1 MVARNLGKW
10 LLSACALWAIGALSS
25 GCHSAS
31 KHGEVG
37 PLPFPRE
44 LDKVSLPDY
53 VIEPPDVLVLDTLR
67 VVPLPPYHID
77 TLDAILIQVSDAL
90 PDQPISGL
98 YPVDPEGTVNLGF
111 NYGSV
116 RVVGMTLA
124 EARDAIT
131 KHLQNALKPG
141 YQVNVALGQTRA
153 QQQIRGEHLV
163 RLDGKVTLGTYGS
176 VRVAGLTIEQAR
188 SVIEAHLSQF
198 LQKPEVSV
206 DIAGFNSKVFYLII
220 DGAGLIP
227 TQVSRFPI
235 TGNETVLDAL
245 SGAFS
250 PGAQTLGIPAI
261 SARDRIWVA
270 RPGPADMDCEQI
282 LPVDWRAIIEGGR
295 TRTNYQLLP
304 GDRIYVQADRL
315 IKFDTYLARVLQ
327 PIERILG
334 VQLLLESVIEGW
346 QSISRGGTGTGGTG
360 GTGLGGL

>member
-1 MVARNLGKW
+1 MTARNLANW
-10 LLSACALWAIGALSS
+10 LLSLCALWTTCVVSN
-25 GCHSAS
+25 GCHCACRH
-31 KHGEVG
+31 KDTG
-37 PLPFPRE
+37 PLPYPRE
-44 LDKVSLPDY
+44 LDKVSLPEY

-67 VVPLPPYHID
+67 VVPLPPYHIE
-77 TLDAILIQVSDAL
+77 TLDAIVIQVSDAL
-90 PDQPISGL
+90 PDQPIAGL

-116 RVVGMTLA
+116 RVAGMTLA
-124 EARDAIT
+124 EAREAIT
-131 KHLQNALKPG
+131 KHLQTALKPG

-163 RLDGKVTLGTYGS
+163 RQDGKVTLGTYGS
-176 VRVAGLTIEQAR
+176 VRVAGMTIEEAR
-188 SVIEAHLSQF
+188 TAIEAHLSQF

-220 DGAGLIP
+220 DGGGLIP

-261 SARDRIWVA
+261 TARDRIWVA
-270 RPGPADMDCEQI
+270 RPGPADLECMQI

-295 TRTNYQLLP
+295 TKTNYQIMP
-304 GDRIYVQADRL
+304 GDRIYVKADAL
-315 IKFDTYLARVLQ
+315 VKFDTYLARVLQ
-327 PIERILG
+327 PIERLLG
-334 VQLLLESVIEGW
+334 ITLLTESVIEGF
-346 QSISRGGTGTGGTG
+346 QSISRGGVGGTGTGTGTGGI
-360 GTGLGGL
+360 